1 MVTRLA
7 TAAALVVVAAA
18 LVVFVAVAA
27 VIGSEASRGRHYRG
41 AKCAGTRKY
50 EVTLRFNWSG
60 RTHPRSYSKGGNFSP
75 PTVAAHTSHYQM
87 WSPGSFASTGIQ
99 TAAKTGDPA
108 PLREELKLYEKAG
121 HVSSWAGTDAP
132 TSSGGGTVKLT
143 VTANAATGA
152 VYVSGATMLFPSP
165 DWFTG
170 FDAVPVCRHGQW
182 VGKVRGRLTFWGSGT
197 DSGRTHSAEDVETK
211 PPTTIFS
218 LNNRGFPADATP
230 VGSYTIRAMSD
241 HFQWSG

>member
-1 MVTRLA
+1 MGGSMVTRLA

-18 LVVFVAVAA
+18 LVVVVAVAA

-99 TAAKTGDPA
+99 TVAKTGDPA
-108 PLREELKLYEKAG
+108 PLREELKLG
-121 HVSSWAGTDAP
+121 
-132 TSSGGGTVKLT
+132 
-143 VTANAATGA
+143 
-152 VYVSGATMLFPSP
+152 
-165 DWFTG
+165 
-170 FDAVPVCRHGQW
+170 W
-182 VGKVRGRLTFWGSGT
+182 V
-197 DSGRTHSAEDVETK
+197 SAEDVETK

-230 VGSYTIRAMSD
+230 VGSYTIRVMEPLVELLPACGLSYL
-241 HFQWSG
+241 SSVRESIPASTV